1 LRYKVVN
8 KKATIK
14 MSRVLRG
21 PIPGQSFA
29 DKPGNYPW
37 ERPPETADPKV
48 ALSKHLKKMSGA
60 KYMDS
65 ALYMMEVGLPVEVL
79 TNTTLTMAVGRG
91 IHSIDVGL
99 IIAPAIHKEIVSIA
113 EMAGI
118 EYDEYFPEEEEEK
131 EAAKERIKAVIIA
144 KMKRKK
150 PKEKT
155 QISQTMEAMTSPE
168 TEEFE
173 DMQDP
178 QDKQEAPTEDM
189 AMDQQPQQEESQEPP
204 NQMGMGLM
212 SREA

>member
-1 LRYKVVN
+1 
-8 KKATIK
+8 
-14 MSRVLRG
+14 
-21 PIPGQSFA
+21 
-29 DKPGNYPW
+29 
-37 ERPPETADPKV
+37 
-48 ALSKHLKKMSGA
+48 MSGA

-168 TEEFE
+168 QRSLKICKTHRTNKRLL
-173 DMQDP
+173 Q
-178 QDKQEAPTEDM
+178 KTWLWI
-189 AMDQQPQQEESQEPP
+189 S
-204 NQMGMGLM
+204 NH
-212 SREA
+212 SRKNHKSHLIKWAWA

>member
-1 LRYKVVN
+1 
-8 KKATIK
+8 

-79 TNTTLTMAVGRG
+79 TNTTLTMAIGNG
-91 IHSIDVGL
+91 IHSVDVGL
-99 IIAPAIHKEIVSIA
+99 IIAPAIHKEVVSIA

-118 EYDEYFPEEEEEK
+118 EYDEHFPEDAEK
-131 EAAKERIKAVIIA
+131 EQQAKDMLQAKVIA
-144 KMKRKK
+144 KLKSSK
-150 PKEKT
+150 PESKT
-155 QISQTMEAMTSPE
+155 EISQTMEAMTSPQ

-173 DMQDP
+173 DMREQDVP
-178 QDKQEAPTEDM
+178 MEGDDMM
-189 AMDQQPQQEESQEPP
+189 AMDQPPQEQAPQEPP
-204 NQMGMGLM
+204 NEMGMGLM
-212 SREA
+212 SRGA